1 MVLIQLVSRAGS
13 IQLLESASLLKGTG
27 RGPGVANL
35 CIVSP
40 ADGVSFSVNE
50 NADPDVRTDHLAAIP
65 RLHPPGVGQSL
76 LFRKSLTLPC
86 SSGNFSM
93 GTWQGIYLIDLR
105 SRGCTDPV
113 EIEVTFRPS
122 ARREEFSVMAAARN
136 ATQLETEIAKRLPAE
151 AGAVLVHEKHTS
163 ASLSIG
169 SGNVEPVMNQVI
181 PEKWHYEFFQ
191 HTLEGPD
198 DMTGHL
204 KCSLLG
210 CSAMVP
216 VQRPMAPVRLNE
228 HRDAGG
234 YGVGHQRRISLDHVT
249 PGGESFELEVSGTT
263 EIGNELTKRGG
274 ELVSVLAL
282 DGRGGL
288 LMGSRDAVES
298 FQGLV
303 PLHDDSLV
311 GERDIVVGADAFRQC
326 SKQPRPCGNVP
337 SALPA
342 AFALRVVSGVSSAM
356 VSRNSSRNTAQ
367 DQHFLLALRA
377 TASAISC
384 AGVATLQA
392 RQLLITQ
399 TASPLGEAAV
409 VQATTAVVQ
418 ATSGLATAYSLGS
431 VAEFFLSPVFGK
443 MSDRFG
449 RKPIL
454 LFFMIGPAIMRT
466 LCALVEQPVA
476 RIRLLWLD
484 FASARAVGIQP
495 FLGMCGT
502 MITDVFTVDQ
512 QPAARAQL
520 AASQALGGILGNY
533 LSGWWSLQAGPR
545 STYLCT
551 AAAPLFSL
559 AFAAACLPETNA
571 EIKDGRPSRDVQGS
585 CSVTTD
591 GKTRS
596 AYRTLLRDPESLLI
610 GGALGL
616 YEFLNYAPLNS
627 VAILFMKERLNWGPL
642 EAGRFASGHALAGF
656 CASMLAKTLMQ
667 FFGKRLYVSITNL
680 LTSVAYATWAVSKTG
695 PSLIAC
701 LLPLSFSG
709 TGGATVLV
717 TRYME
722 RAMQLGLSPGEA
734 MGVRSAIGAVA
745 RMIAPQLFTRLWL
758 RAAAQKGQPRALP
771 LGAPM
776 LSVALI
782 AIIQDLLH
790 QSSFLVRQN

>member
-1 MVLIQLVSRAGS
+1 
-13 IQLLESASLLKGTG
+13 
-27 RGPGVANL
+27 
-35 CIVSP
+35 
-40 ADGVSFSVNE
+40 
-50 NADPDVRTDHLAAIP
+50 
-65 RLHPPGVGQSL
+65 
-76 LFRKSLTLPC
+76 
-86 SSGNFSM
+86 
-93 GTWQGIYLIDLR
+93 
-105 SRGCTDPV
+105 
-113 EIEVTFRPS
+113 
-122 ARREEFSVMAAARN
+122 
-136 ATQLETEIAKRLPAE
+136 
-151 AGAVLVHEKHTS
+151 
-163 ASLSIG
+163 
-169 SGNVEPVMNQVI
+169 
-181 PEKWHYEFFQ
+181 
-191 HTLEGPD
+191 
-198 DMTGHL
+198 
-204 KCSLLG
+204 
-210 CSAMVP
+210 
-216 VQRPMAPVRLNE
+216 
-228 HRDAGG
+228 
-234 YGVGHQRRISLDHVT
+234 
-249 PGGESFELEVSGTT
+249 
-263 EIGNELTKRGG
+263 
-274 ELVSVLAL
+274 
-282 DGRGGL
+282 
-288 LMGSRDAVES
+288 
-298 FQGLV
+298 
-303 PLHDDSLV
+303 
-311 GERDIVVGADAFRQC
+311 
-326 SKQPRPCGNVP
+326 
-337 SALPA
+337 
-342 AFALRVVSGVSSAM
+342 M
-356 VSRNSSRNTAQ
+356 VSRSSSCNVAQ

-399 TASPLGEAAV
+399 TASPLGEA
-409 VQATTAVVQ
+409 AVVQ

-484 FASARAVGIQP
+484 FASARAVGD
-495 FLGMCGT
+495 L
-502 MITDVFTVDQ
+502 
-512 QPAARAQL
+512 
-520 AASQALGGILGNY
+520 SALGGILGNY
-533 LSGWWSLQAGPR
+533 LSGWWSLRAGPR

-571 EIKDGRPSRDVQGS
+571 EIKDGRPSRDGQSS
-585 CSVTTD
+585 CSVPD

-596 AYRTLLRDPESLLI
+596 AYRTLLLDPESLLI

-656 CASMLAKTLMQ
+656 CASMLARRLMQ
-667 FFGKRLYVSITNL
+667 FFGKRLYVSVTNL

-745 RMIAPQLFTRLWL
+745 RMLAPQLFTRLWL
-758 RAAAQKGQPRALP
+758 RALLEFLAEFALVQHLKKEQVGIQPFIGMCQTMITDVYPVDKQPRARAQLGASQAFGNILGNYLSGWWNARAGPRSTYLCTAAAPLLSLAFASACLPETNRDVKDSKASGEPGSVPTSPKTPTARGGKKSAYTTLLLDPECCLLAGVLGMYEFLNYAPLNSVAILFMKERLNWGPLEAGRFASGHALAGFCGSMLAGELIQFFGKRLYVSVTNLLTGVAYATWAVSKTGPSLIACLLP
-771 LGAPM
+771 LSVGTGGNTVLLTRFVERAMQLGLSRGEAMGVMSAIGAVEGPTTSFATGSPHVRSGPDRSHPGAT
-776 LSVALI
+776 LSKFSAFPRP
-782 AIIQDLLH
+782 
-790 QSSFLVRQN
+790 S

>member
-1 MVLIQLVSRAGS
+1 MASR
-13 IQLLESASLLKGTG
+13 
-27 RGPGVANL
+27 
-35 CIVSP
+35 
-40 ADGVSFSVNE
+40 
-50 NADPDVRTDHLAAIP
+50 
-65 RLHPPGVGQSL
+65 
-76 LFRKSLTLPC
+76 
-86 SSGNFSM
+86 
-93 GTWQGIYLIDLR
+93 R
-105 SRGCTDPV
+105 SR
-113 EIEVTFRPS
+113 
-122 ARREEFSVMAAARN
+122 N
-136 ATQLETEIAKRLPAE
+136 ALAD
-151 AGAVLVHEKHTS
+151 
-163 ASLSIG
+163 
-169 SGNVEPVMNQVI
+169 N
-181 PEKWHYEFFQ
+181 
-191 HTLEGPD
+191 PD
-198 DMTGHL
+198 FM
-204 KCSLLG
+204 
-210 CSAMVP
+210 
-216 VQRPMAPVRLNE
+216 
-228 HRDAGG
+228 
-234 YGVGHQRRISLDHVT
+234 RI
-249 PGGESFELEVSGTT
+249 
-263 EIGNELTKRGG
+263 
-274 ELVSVLAL
+274 
-282 DGRGGL
+282 
-288 LMGSRDAVES
+288 
-298 FQGLV
+298 
-303 PLHDDSLV
+303 
-311 GERDIVVGADAFRQC
+311 
-326 SKQPRPCGNVP
+326 
-337 SALPA
+337 
-342 AFALRVVSGVSSAM
+342 
-356 VSRNSSRNTAQ
+356 
-367 DQHFLLALRA
+367 LRA

-399 TASPLGEAAV
+399 TASPLGEA
-409 VQATTAVVQ
+409 AVVQ

-782 AIIQDLLH
+782 AIIQELLH

>member
-1 MVLIQLVSRAGS
+1 M
-13 IQLLESASLLKGTG
+13 AS
-27 RGPGVANL
+27 
-35 CIVSP
+35 
-40 ADGVSFSVNE
+40 
-50 NADPDVRTDHLAAIP
+50 
-65 RLHPPGVGQSL
+65 
-76 LFRKSLTLPC
+76 
-86 SSGNFSM
+86 
-93 GTWQGIYLIDLR
+93 R
-105 SRGCTDPV
+105 SRN
-113 EIEVTFRPS
+113 
-122 ARREEFSVMAAARN
+122 RN
-136 ATQLETEIAKRLPAE
+136 ALAD
-151 AGAVLVHEKHTS
+151 
-163 ASLSIG
+163 
-169 SGNVEPVMNQVI
+169 N
-181 PEKWHYEFFQ
+181 
-191 HTLEGPD
+191 PD
-198 DMTGHL
+198 FM
-204 KCSLLG
+204 
-210 CSAMVP
+210 
-216 VQRPMAPVRLNE
+216 
-228 HRDAGG
+228 
-234 YGVGHQRRISLDHVT
+234 RI
-249 PGGESFELEVSGTT
+249 
-263 EIGNELTKRGG
+263 
-274 ELVSVLAL
+274 
-282 DGRGGL
+282 
-288 LMGSRDAVES
+288 
-298 FQGLV
+298 
-303 PLHDDSLV
+303 
-311 GERDIVVGADAFRQC
+311 
-326 SKQPRPCGNVP
+326 
-337 SALPA
+337 
-342 AFALRVVSGVSSAM
+342 
-356 VSRNSSRNTAQ
+356 
-367 DQHFLLALRA
+367 LRA

-399 TASPLGEAAV
+399 TASPLGEA
-409 VQATTAVVQ
+409 AVVQ

-533 LSGWWSLQAGPR
+533 LSGWWSLRAGPR

-571 EIKDGRPSRDVQGS
+571 EIKDGRPSRDGQSS
-585 CSVTTD
+585 CSVPD

-596 AYRTLLRDPESLLI
+596 AYRTLLLDPESLLI

-656 CASMLAKTLMQ
+656 CASMLARRLMQ
-667 FFGKRLYVSITNL
+667 FFGKRLYVSVTNL

-745 RMIAPQLFTRLWL
+745 RMLAPQLFTRLWL
-758 RAAAQKGQPRALP
+758 RAAAQKDQPGALP

-782 AIIQDLLH
+782 AIIQELLH

>member
-1 MVLIQLVSRAGS
+1 V
-13 IQLLESASLLKGTG
+13 
-27 RGPGVANL
+27 
-35 CIVSP
+35 
-40 ADGVSFSVNE
+40 
-50 NADPDVRTDHLAAIP
+50 
-65 RLHPPGVGQSL
+65 
-76 LFRKSLTLPC
+76 
-86 SSGNFSM
+86 
-93 GTWQGIYLIDLR
+93 
-105 SRGCTDPV
+105 
-113 EIEVTFRPS
+113 
-122 ARREEFSVMAAARN
+122 
-136 ATQLETEIAKRLPAE
+136 
-151 AGAVLVHEKHTS
+151 
-163 ASLSIG
+163 
-169 SGNVEPVMNQVI
+169 
-181 PEKWHYEFFQ
+181 
-191 HTLEGPD
+191 
-198 DMTGHL
+198 
-204 KCSLLG
+204 
-210 CSAMVP
+210 
-216 VQRPMAPVRLNE
+216 
-228 HRDAGG
+228 
-234 YGVGHQRRISLDHVT
+234 
-249 PGGESFELEVSGTT
+249 
-263 EIGNELTKRGG
+263 
-274 ELVSVLAL
+274 
-282 DGRGGL
+282 
-288 LMGSRDAVES
+288 
-298 FQGLV
+298 
-303 PLHDDSLV
+303 
-311 GERDIVVGADAFRQC
+311 
-326 SKQPRPCGNVP
+326 
-337 SALPA
+337 
-342 AFALRVVSGVSSAM
+342 
-356 VSRNSSRNTAQ
+356 AQ

-399 TASPLGEAAV
+399 TASPLGEA
-409 VQATTAVVQ
+409 AVVQ

-533 LSGWWSLQAGPR
+533 LSGWWSLRAGPR

-571 EIKDGRPSRDVQGS
+571 EIKDGRPSRDGQSS
-585 CSVTTD
+585 CSVPD

-596 AYRTLLRDPESLLI
+596 AYRTLLLDPESLLI

-656 CASMLAKTLMQ
+656 CASMLARRLMQ
-667 FFGKRLYVSITNL
+667 FFGKRLYVSVTNL

-701 LLPLSFSG
+701 LLPLSVG
-709 TGGATVLV
+709 TGGNTVLL
-717 TRYME
+717 TRFVE
-722 RAMQLGLSPGEA
+722 RAVQLGLSRGEA
-734 MGVRSAIGAVA
+734 MGVMSAIGAVG

-758 RAAAQKGQPRALP
+758 RAVAQKGQPRALP

-776 LSVALI
+776 FAVALI
-782 AIIQDLLH
+782 AVIQELLYR
-790 QSSFLVRQN
+790 SSLLFRDRHDRSRSEDRH